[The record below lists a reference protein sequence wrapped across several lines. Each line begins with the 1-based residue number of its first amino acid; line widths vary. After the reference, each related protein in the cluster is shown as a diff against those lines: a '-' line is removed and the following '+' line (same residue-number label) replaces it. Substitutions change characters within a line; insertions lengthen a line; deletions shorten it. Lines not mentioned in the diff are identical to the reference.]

1 MIIRIILRHSV
12 PKVNGMQ
19 IFQIVGIGI
28 VATVLILVIK
38 KQRPEIAVQ
47 VSILSGIVIFV
58 LVVSKLS
65 AVLELLRSYADKADI
80 KPIYFTTVLK
90 ITGIAYIAEFGA
102 EVCRDAGEGSIAS
115 KIELAGKIII
125 IGLSVPIVT
134 SLLDLI
140 IKIMP

>member
-1 MIIRIILRHSV
+1 
-12 PKVNGMQ
+12 MQ

-28 VATVLILVIK
+28 IATVLILVIK

-65 AVLELLRSYADKADI
+65 TVIDMLRNYADKADI

-90 ITGIAYIAEFGA
+90 ITGIAYIAEFGS
-102 EVCRDAGEGSIAS
+102 EVCKDAGEGSIAS

-125 IGLSVPIVT
+125 IALSVPIIT